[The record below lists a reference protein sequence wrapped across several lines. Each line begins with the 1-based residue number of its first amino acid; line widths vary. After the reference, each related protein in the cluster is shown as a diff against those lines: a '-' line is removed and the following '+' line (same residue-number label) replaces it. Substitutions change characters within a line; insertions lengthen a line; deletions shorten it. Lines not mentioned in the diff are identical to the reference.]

1 MTPVSVDLSDIQ
13 IFYAISESED
23 NDGIPLGWVNSVV
36 GMLDT
41 VLTVGWTH
49 ASETGTSCISWTV
62 PWSLHPGTLFPC
74 CVKARSPME
83 FGMIWSVL
91 TASIPAN
98 ACTLLAS
105 IQLQKLTHRP
115 HGTEFYEEFQETHN
129 ICVSN
134 LTSLS
139 CLSAKTSRMTYY
151 QQKLTKL
158 LWAPM
163 TTRLREF
170 YQVYSQERTTQQT
183 LSMCSPC
190 RFKSR
195 NIYSLLIKYKTIN
208 I

>member
-1 MTPVSVDLSDIQ
+1 ML
-13 IFYAISESED
+13 
-23 NDGIPLGWVNSVV
+23 
-36 GMLDT
+36 GMLDM

-115 HGTEFYEEFQETHN
+115 HGTELYEEFQETHN
-129 ICVSN
+129 ICISKPDFPF
-134 LTSLS
+134 LS
-139 CLSAKTSRMTYY
+139 FSKDLQNDVLSTKVNKTVMSAYDY
-151 QQKLTKL
+151 
-158 LWAPM
+158 
-163 TTRLREF
+163 
-170 YQVYSQERTTQQT
+170 
-183 LSMCSPC
+183 
-190 RFKSR
+190 
-195 NIYSLLIKYKTIN
+195 
-208 I
+208 